1 MQYELNTPY
10 FLIEE
15 GLLAENIDG
24 FRKALD
30 SIWPNSIIAY
40 SVKTN
45 ALPWIINW
53 MRKHGVYAEVVS
65 DEEFQLAEMCGYN
78 ADRIVFNGPIK
89 SDRYLDKAL
98 QGGSIVNIDSKHEL
112 EFLGNHQPSIDG
124 TIGVRVN
131 IDPNIFDP
139 ADVGYQKDGFRFGFC
154 EENGEFGKALE
165 KVSTALGGNKKIGLH
180 MHVNSITRSLDV
192 YRKISRYVAG
202 IIEMHNIQPAYI
214 DIGGGFFGGVPG
226 KTTPKEY
233 INVIKKEFEQV
244 LDVNKTPLIIEPGS
258 AAIGST
264 FELHTSVIDIKDTI
278 HGRIVTTDGSR
289 IYIDPLWVKKG
300 YMFTTDAQKGAY
312 PRQVICG
319 YTCMDHDR
327 LMVLENKP
335 ELAMGDHII
344 YYRVGNYTAT
354 FGGPFIRP
362 YPPIY
367 VNNAGNLK
375 MVRKQMTVEE
385 YYQIETI

>member
-15 GLLAENIDG
+15 SLLAENIDG

-45 ALPWIINW
+45 ALPWVIKW

-65 DEEFQLAEMCGYN
+65 DEEFQLAEMCGYD
-78 ADRIVFNGPIK
+78 AERIVFNGPIK
-89 SDRYLDKAL
+89 SERYLEKAL

-112 EFLGNHQPSIDG
+112 EFLGNHQPSIER
-124 TIGVRVN
+124 TIGLRIN
-131 IDPNIFDP
+131 IDPNIFNP
-139 ADVGYQKDGFRFGFC
+139 VDVGYQEDGFRFGFC

-165 KVSTALGGNKKIGLH
+165 EVKKYIGGGTNIGLH
-180 MHVNSITRSLDV
+180 AHVNSITRALDV
-192 YRKISRYVAG
+192 YRKISRYVAK
-202 IIEMHNIQPAYI
+202 IIDKYNLQPTYI

-226 KTTPKEY
+226 KTTPEEY
-233 INVIKKEFEQV
+233 INVIKKNFEQV
-244 LDVNKTPLIIEPGS
+244 LNINKTTLIIEPGS
-258 AAIGST
+258 AAVGST

-289 IYIDPLWVKKG
+289 IYIDPLWMKKG
-300 YMFTTDAQKGAY
+300 YMYETDAQKDNY
-312 PRQVICG
+312 PRQVVCG

-335 ELAMGDHII
+335 ELAIGDHII
-344 YYRVGNYTAT
+344 YYRVGNYTTT

-362 YPPIY
+362 YPPVY
-367 VNNAGNLK
+367 VNKDGKLK
-375 MVRKQMTVEE
+375 MVRKQMTIEE
-385 YYQIETI
+385 YYQIET